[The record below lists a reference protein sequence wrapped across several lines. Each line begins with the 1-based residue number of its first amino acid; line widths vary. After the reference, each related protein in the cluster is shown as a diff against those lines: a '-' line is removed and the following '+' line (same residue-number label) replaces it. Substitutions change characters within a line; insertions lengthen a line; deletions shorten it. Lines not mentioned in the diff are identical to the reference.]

1 MPYVEIPKDHRALQ
15 MYLAE
20 VNGSQD
26 LNLERGGDTAQATS
40 SVLESLENL
49 ERSEL
54 NRPEAGVS
62 FIFRS
67 THIQLREGIWEF
79 LILAGHLAIDPNPIG
94 QALTAAEA
102 IRKAVSIVTAL
113 DPMELMVSSAIL
125 RVIRRKTEGGRIL
138 EVKEAD
144 IQEIEKELK
153 NAGLPPPANIEDIL
167 DHLCPRVLEKVF
179 YEGRGPYYKV
189 VF

>member
-20 VNGSQD
+20 VNGGQD
-26 LNLERGGDTAQATS
+26 LNLERGGDTPQATS

-79 LILAGHLAIDPNPIG
+79 LIL
-94 QALTAAEA
+94 
-102 IRKAVSIVTAL
+102 
-113 DPMELMVSSAIL
+113 
-125 RVIRRKTEGGRIL
+125 
-138 EVKEAD
+138 
-144 IQEIEKELK
+144 
-153 NAGLPPPANIEDIL
+153 
-167 DHLCPRVLEKVF
+167 
-179 YEGRGPYYKV
+179 
-189 VF
+189 

>member
-20 VNGSQD
+20 VNGAQD
-26 LNLERGGDTAQATS
+26 LNLAQGGDSVQAAN

-79 LILAGHLAIDPNPIG
+79 LILAGHLAIDHNLIG

-102 IRKAVSIVTAL
+102 IRKAVSIVTTL
-113 DPMELMVSSAIL
+113 DPTELMVASASL
-125 RVIRRKTEGGRIL
+125 RVVGRKSEDGRIL
-138 EVKEAD
+138 EIKEAA
-144 IQEIEKELK
+144 IQEIEEELRK
-153 NAGLPPPANIEDIL
+153 AKLPPPPNIENIL
-167 DHLCPRVLEKVF
+167 DHLCPRVIEKVF
-179 YEGRGPYYKV
+179 HEGRGPYYKV